1 MKRATLAIVSLAA
14 LTSVGSSAADSVS
27 DHNMASRYFQA
38 AQAGDSDAEF
48 YTGALYSAGVG
59 QARSDE
65 EAVRW
70 FSRAANQG
78 HSHAMLILGGLYA
91 IGRGVQKD
99 NVKAYKWAF
108 IVSSVSKTEEFRDG
122 ARQLMGLLENKMTP
136 GEINQAKL
144 DANGYHAASATQGA
158 PGTGAPGAPGTPGIP
173 GTGQIRVLPAPASP
187 QPPPPVAAANT
198 PPAAPGAPPAKTS
211 NDTVKKEDLD
221 GMLDRVPQG
230 LRKRFGF

>member
-59 QARSDE
+59 QPRSDE

-158 PGTGAPGAPGTPGIP
+158 PGAPSTPGIP
-173 GTGQIRVLPAPASP
+173 GTGQIRVLPAPA
-187 QPPPPVAAANT
+187 PPPVAAANT
-198 PPAAPGAPPAKTS
+198 PPAAPGAPAPPAKTS